1 MTHSTQTSASPI
13 FAMWKSGA
21 GHEAS
26 QVDPLHVGSL
36 DLGNVYAQPPG
47 PHVHA
52 MPVFGSLPFVPGA
65 ASTHA
70 PVRFT

>member
-1 MTHSTQTSASPI
+1 
-13 FAMWKSGA
+13 MWKSGA
-21 GHEAS
+21 GHEAA

-36 DLGNVYAQPPG
+36 DFGNVYAQPPD
-47 PHVHA
+47 PQVHA
-52 MPVFGSLPFVPGA
+52 MPVFGSLPLVVGA